1 MGLFDRLLQK
11 KQCAFCGGEIGM
23 LGNKKLED
31 GDMCK
36 NCASKLSPWF
46 DDRRHSTVAQI
57 GEQLAY
63 REKNKEA
70 VAQFQ
75 TTRKLGKETKVYL
88 DETNRKFMITRS
100 DNPVEVNPDV
110 VDGSAV
116 TNAAIDIHE
125 TKHELKTKDK
135 DGKSVSYNPPRYD
148 YAYDFFVDVDVDHP
162 YFSRMR
168 VKVNGASVWLRYKDV
183 QARRMGANHGG
194 VFGGAFSATG
204 HLNGAG
210 VKGAV
215 VNGVLSGLG
224 AGQTGADVYTPEYQ
238 EQLMIAQDMR
248 DSLLRLRYA
257 GEPSQVITESVQEP
271 QAPAQEEVKPQQE
284 NTRWFCPE
292 CGAPNDRN
300 FCTNCGTPRPKN

>member
-1 MGLFDRLLQK
+1 MAFLGGLLKK

-36 NCASKLSPWF
+36 NCAEKLSPWF
-46 DDRRHSTVAQI
+46 DERRHSTVAQI

-75 TTRKLGKETKVYL
+75 ISRVIGKETKVYL
-88 DETNRKFMITRS
+88 DETNRKFMITKAE
-100 DNPVEVNPDV
+100 NLQEANPDV

-116 TNAAIDIHE
+116 RDAVIDIHE
-125 TKHELKTKDK
+125 TKHELKTTNSE
-135 DGKSVSYNPPRYD
+135 GKSISYTPPRYD
-148 YAYDFFVDVDVDHP
+148 YAYDFYVNVDVDHP

-168 VKVNGASVWLRYKDV
+168 VKVNRSSIWLRYKDV
-183 QARRMGANHGG
+183 QARRQGANPGG
-194 VFGGAFSATG
+194 VFGGAYSPG
-204 HLNGAG
+204 GRVNGG
-210 VKGAV
+210 GMKGAI
-215 VNGVLSGLG
+215 VNGIMGGLG

-238 EQLMIAQDMR
+238 EHMMIAQDIR
-248 DSLLRLRYA
+248 DSLVNLRSGA
-257 GEPSQVITESVQEP
+257 AQVSVYTDSPAQAP
-271 QAPAQEEVKPQQE
+271 QAAEVKPQE

-292 CGAPNDRN
+292 CGAPNDRK
-300 FCTNCGTPRPKN
+300 FCTKCGTPRPLD